1 MESTRWRQGGPIVVA
16 PKFRGAFDMGKLSA
30 VFVLI
35 SITLL
40 PLQSCRGGNP
50 VYDELMRRGVPI
62 SAREVVRL
70 PAPTLAD
77 GLTAEQQRHA
87 VEGIADGTHTWEELT
102 RRSVVAPF
110 VFKMPKETDQGGP
123 GRRVD
128 LWFVAYGNMS
138 TLENNEWLERQFR
151 TTGSE
156 TDPDNGAVVKVLTE
170 GDLARHGL
178 KLGQSADEPQYVF
191 AELTLLDR
199 VRLSVTTRGAKL
211 QSPESVTTASL
222 LDPRFA
228 NDSQYAN
235 RWRPVLRDDNNR
247 RYLGK
252 PEPYFGY
259 GSYAKAT
266 RLLDPPGAILIEYHA
281 AFAEPEGWFNGNN
294 FLCSKLPILAQMIVR
309 QLRRELAKSH

>member
-1 MESTRWRQGGPIVVA
+1 
-16 PKFRGAFDMGKLSA
+16 MGKLWA
-30 VFVLI
+30 VLFLLI
-35 SITLL
+35 VTLV
-40 PLQSCRGGNP
+40 PSQICRGGNP

-62 SAREVVRL
+62 STREVIRL
-70 PAPTLAD
+70 SAPTLTD
-77 GLTAEQQRHA
+77 GMTAAQQRQA
-87 VEGIADGTHTWEELT
+87 IEALAEGTHSWEDLT
-102 RRSVVAPF
+102 RKSVVAPF
-110 VFKMPKETDQGGP
+110 LFKLPKEESEQGL

-138 TLENNEWLERQFR
+138 TLENSEWLERQFK
-151 TTGSE
+151 TTGNE
-156 TDPDNGAVVKVLTE
+156 TDPEHGAVCKLLE
-170 GDLARHGL
+170 QSDLSRHGL
-178 KLGQSADEPQYVF
+178 RAPRGPEDPQFVF

-199 VRLSVTTRGAKL
+199 VRLGVTTQSAKL
-211 QSPESVTTASL
+211 QTPDSVLSASM
-222 LDPRFA
+222 LDPRFT
-228 NDSQYAN
+228 NDPQYAN
-235 RWRPVLRDDNNR
+235 RWQPILRDDNNR

-294 FLCSKLPILAQMIVR
+294 WLRSKLPILAQLIVR